1 MPLEVRELIIKAT
14 VTQDG
19 SGAAAASAPTG
30 GNNGNSAN
38 EEQIKQTLEKI
49 LDNLKEKNER

>member
-14 VTQDG
+14 VTPDG
-19 SGAAAASAPTG
+19 SGAAAAAPTG
-30 GNNGNSAN
+30 GNNGNSSA

-49 LDNLKEKNER
+49 LDNLKDKNER

>member
-19 SGAAAASAPTG
+19 SGAAANSGPSGGSNNTSAG
-30 GNNGNSAN
+30 

-49 LDNLKEKNER
+49 LENLKEKNER

>member
-19 SGAAAASAPTG
+19 SGAAASAPTG

-38 EEQIKQTLEKI
+38 EEHIKQTLEKI
-49 LDNLKEKNER
+49 LDNLKDKNER

>member
-19 SGAAAASAPTG
+19 SGSAAAAAPTG
-30 GNNGNSAN
+30 GNNGNSAG

>member
-19 SGAAAASAPTG
+19 SGAAAAAPTG
-30 GNNGNSAN
+30 GNNGNSTS
-38 EEQIKQTLEKI
+38 EEQLKQTLEKI
-49 LDNLKEKNER
+49 LDTLKDKNER

>member
-14 VTQDG
+14 VSQDG
-19 SGAAAASAPTG
+19 GGAATNSGPSGGSNNTSTG
-30 GNNGNSAN
+30 

-49 LDNLKEKNER
+49 LENLKEKNER

>member
-19 SGAAAASAPTG
+19 SGSAASAAPTG
-30 GNNGNSAN
+30 GNNGNTAG
-38 EEQIKQTLEKI
+38 EEQIKQTLEK
-49 LDNLKEKNER
+49 DPGQSKRKK

>member
-19 SGAAAASAPTG
+19 NGAAASAPTG
-30 GNNGNSAN
+30 GNNGNTPG

-49 LDNLKEKNER
+49 LENLKEKNER